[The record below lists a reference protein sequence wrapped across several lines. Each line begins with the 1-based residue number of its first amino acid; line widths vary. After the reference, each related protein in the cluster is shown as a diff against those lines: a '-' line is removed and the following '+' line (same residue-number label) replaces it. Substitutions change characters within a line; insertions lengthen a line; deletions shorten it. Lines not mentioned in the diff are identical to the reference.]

1 MGNVMQAANLL
12 IEAKGLQ
19 RFYGNNVAVKG
30 VDLELKKGE
39 VLGLLGPNGA
49 GKSTILQMLAGTLAS
64 HAGTILI
71 DGIDLKE
78 QPLLA
83 RKKIGYLPETP
94 PLYRDMT
101 IREYLSYCGKLHSLK
116 GKQLSDAVALAIEN
130 CELGSLQKRLIG
142 NLSKGYQQRTGIAQ
156 AILHRPPLIILDEPT
171 VGLDPLQ
178 LEQIR
183 NLIRELG
190 KEHGVILS
198 THILQEVDAV
208 CERVQI
214 INGGETV
221 LNESLESLGARDQSL
236 EDFFNQQLTQNSEV
250 SHA

>member
-1 MGNVMQAANLL
+1 MRAATLL
-12 IEAKGLQ
+12 IEASNLQ
-19 RFYGNNVAVKG
+19 RFYGNNAAVKG
-30 VDLELKKGE
+30 VDLELKAGE

-49 GKSTILQMLAGTLAS
+49 GKSTILQMLAGTLAP
-64 HAGTILI
+64 HAGSIQI
-71 DGIDLKE
+71 NSIDLKE
-78 QPLLA
+78 QPIEA
-83 RKKIGYLPETP
+83 RKQIGYLPETP

-101 IREYLSYCGKLHSLK
+101 IREFLTYCGKLHGLK
-116 GKQLSDAVALAIEN
+116 GQPLATAVDQAIDD

-214 INGGETV
+214 INHGETA
-221 LNESLESLGARDQSL
+221 LNESLESLSARDQSL
-236 EDFFNQQLTQNSEV
+236 EDFFNQQLSQKPEH

>member
-1 MGNVMQAANLL
+1 MQAANVL
-12 IEAKGLQ
+12 IEASDLQ
-19 RFYGNNVAVKG
+19 RFYGNHIAVDS
-30 VDLELKKGE
+30 VNLELKAGE

-49 GKSTILQMLAGTLAS
+49 GKSTILQMLSGTLAP

-71 DGIDLKE
+71 NGIDLKE
-78 QPLLA
+78 RPTEA
-83 RKKIGYLPETP
+83 RSHIGYLPETP
-94 PLYRDMT
+94 PLYKDMT
-101 IREYLSYCGKLHSLK
+101 IREYLNYCGKLHGLK
-116 GKQLSDAVALAIEN
+116 GKPLKTSVESAIDDCQLGE
-130 CELGSLQKRLIG
+130 LQKRLIG

-183 NLIRELG
+183 NLVRELG
-190 KEHGVILS
+190 KSHGIILS

-214 INGGETV
+214 INKGKTV
-221 LNESLESLGARDQSL
+221 LNESLDSLRQRGQSL
-236 EDFFNQQLTQNSEV
+236 EDFFNKELTSKTETKD
-250 SHA
+250 A

>member
-1 MGNVMQAANLL
+1 MQTANLL
-12 IEAKGLQ
+12 IDASKLQ
-19 RFYGNNVAVKG
+19 RFYSNNVAVNK
-30 VDLELKKGE
+30 VDLTLKAGE

-49 GKSTILQMLAGTLAS
+49 GKSTILQMLSGTLAP

-71 DGIDLKE
+71 NGVDLKE
-78 QPLLA
+78 QPTQA
-83 RKKIGYLPETP
+83 RQHIGYLPETP
-94 PLYRDMT
+94 PLYKDMT
-101 IREYLSYCGKLHSLK
+101 IREYLNYCGKLHGLK
-116 GKQLSDAVALAIEN
+116 GNALKTSVDTAIDDCQLGDF
-130 CELGSLQKRLIG
+130 QKRLIS

-183 NLIRELG
+183 NLVRELG
-190 KEHGVILS
+190 KSHGIILS

-214 INGGETV
+214 INKGNTV
-221 LNESLESLGARDQSL
+221 LNESLESLRQRDQSL
-236 EDFFNQQLTQNSEV
+236 EDFFNTQLNLKAETDN
-250 SHA
+250 A